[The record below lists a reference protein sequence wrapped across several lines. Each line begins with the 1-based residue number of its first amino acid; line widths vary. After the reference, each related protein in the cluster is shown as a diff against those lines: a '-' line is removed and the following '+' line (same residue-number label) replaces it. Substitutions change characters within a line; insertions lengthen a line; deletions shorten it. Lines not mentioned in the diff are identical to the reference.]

1 MRLLEESHI
10 EELLKEREHS
20 NEAIEKN
27 SATIQEN
34 NINVLGLDEKIKILN
49 IELDALSDHLQST
62 KIDTRDKSLEIS
74 NHKRRVEEINKTISH
89 CNLK

>member
-1 MRLLEESHI
+1 MRLLEDSQI

-49 IELDALSDHLQST
+49 I
-62 KIDTRDKSLEIS
+62 
-74 NHKRRVEEINKTISH
+74 
-89 CNLK
+89 